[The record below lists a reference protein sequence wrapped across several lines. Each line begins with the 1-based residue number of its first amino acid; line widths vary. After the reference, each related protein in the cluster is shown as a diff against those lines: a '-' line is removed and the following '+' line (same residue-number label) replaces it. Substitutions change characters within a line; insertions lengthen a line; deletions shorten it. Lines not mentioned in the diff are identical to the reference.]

1 MQLGEMNTLTAAKLN
16 ADMKNRVGWN
26 FGQLG
31 KMSIAQ
37 ASEMLES
44 IDSKISAVKG
54 STRLHESQKDPNYN
68 ALIIAKQVLESHI
81 NEKWDAQI
89 AANHKRGGMFEDG
102 VGQAESLMAAQ
113 DMVDSLQSNLTDVS
127 KMLNE
132 ELPPLVDSLRSS
144 HSAEQAAAFN
154 DAATAALNAYLEATR
169 AARQAMDSAVMT
181 LTGQE
186 AAPMTTPDMG
196 DDMDMDMGDD
206 MDMDMDDMGDDT
218 EEDEFAASDAAVGGT
233 DEPLGRAKRA

>member
-31 KMSIAQ
+31 KMTIAQ

-44 IDSKISAVKG
+44 VDSKISAVKG
-54 STRLHESQKDPNYN
+54 STRLHESQRDPNYN
-68 ALIIAKQVLESHI
+68 ALIVAKRVLEAHI

-89 AANHKRGGMFEDG
+89 AANRKRGMFEDG

-144 HSAEQAAAFN
+144 HSAEQAQAFN

-169 AARQAMDSAVMT
+169 TARQAMDSAVMT

-186 AAPMTTPDMG
+186 AAPMATPDMG
-196 DDMDMDMGDD
+196 ADDD
-206 MDMDMDDMGDDT
+206 MDMDMDMDMEMDDDEFGDT